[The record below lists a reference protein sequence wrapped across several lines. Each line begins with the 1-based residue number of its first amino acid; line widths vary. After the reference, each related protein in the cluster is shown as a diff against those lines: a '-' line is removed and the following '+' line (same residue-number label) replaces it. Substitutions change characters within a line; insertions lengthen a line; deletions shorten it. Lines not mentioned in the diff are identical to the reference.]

1 MTPVLVID
9 KFRVEQILRNLVS
22 NAIKFTPE
30 GGNIVLRFLLVPA
43 SSTSENLPQVGQHA
57 REASQ
62 PILELEDAS
71 VMKQA
76 EGCLRIEVADSGAGM
91 RRKYFDRLTWM
102 EVMALTPTSGISKE
116 NQAKMF
122 NEFAQFNRNQLQG
135 GGGSG
140 LGLWICKNLASLH
153 GGRIVSVPHAQHV
166 CQP

>member
-1 MTPVLVID
+1 MKVFRSLDLDGSKSHSDTP
-9 KFRVEQILRNLVS
+9 
-22 NAIKFTPE
+22 
-30 GGNIVLRFLLVPA
+30 
-43 SSTSENLPQVGQHA
+43 
-57 REASQ
+57 
-62 PILELEDAS
+62 
-71 VMKQA
+71 
-76 EGCLRIEVADSGAGM
+76 
-91 RRKYFDRLTWM
+91 
-102 EVMALTPTSGISKE
+102 GISKE